1 MKVTN
6 LTCILGGQPATGNSF
21 GEENGNENLYSGSS
35 VLQNH
40 SHREK
45 RHECLSGSRYTHSS
59 GAATSAHRSL
69 KSARSTDAPRVGKM
83 QRCRRAQR
91 LDPLRF
97 QLPAGLA
104 QKQLAERLAMAYP
117 LGPDLLFPPEP
128 REVQMVLRP
137 RERSGCLGFH
147 ATLHCRKKQVL
158 SAASWRPV
166 WGLRLPT
173 SRPCGPRWLAAGA
186 AARVSAGSGS
196 ELCLDNSAP
205 SAKSPGRAGSRI
217 APPPGAGRRSE
228 SREDT
233 LALPG
238 LRAPASSP
246 ERSG

>member
-1 MKVTN
+1 MEMKTYTLGRQSCKTTATAKRGMNAFLVLVTP
-6 LTCILGGQPATGNSF
+6 I
-21 GEENGNENLYSGSS
+21 
-35 VLQNH
+35 
-40 SHREK
+40 
-45 RHECLSGSRYTHSS
+45 SS

-69 KSARSTDAPRVGKM
+69 KSALKSARSTDASRVGKM

-147 ATLHCRKKQVL
+147 AGLH
-158 SAASWRPV
+158 WRPV

-228 SREDT
+228 SKEDT

-246 ERSG
+246 RRSG